1 MWPYFIPVIFIV
13 FMQFHFTGMPKVKSK
28 AYIASLLLLLFA
40 GIRGNGDGDYFAYLN
55 AGQAINTIYDIFNN
69 SIPMDTGYPV
79 LAYFVNQF
87 HLPAQT
93 IIILMNA
100 ISIGCMA
107 VTIRRY
113 SCIPILSVLVFLP
126 FFYQFDM
133 QAARTAVSI
142 GIFMLSIPYVIERKP
157 LKFSLVL
164 AMSVLFHPSALIGI
178 FLYFLPKLKLN
189 YKIMTIILIAE
200 AAWVTLIGVDRLA
213 MAILRTVRLEKVY
226 QRFSAYVNDTTYGYA
241 ANVFDVRI
249 LLVILLFIVASGVIT
264 KPSDLERLMINAA
277 FACAFIMI
285 FFSEHT
291 VFVYR
296 LSAFYNVF
304 TILLVPTVLSHIG
317 KTSTHKYRYL
327 RVHIIVV
334 LFYAAFAFAYAY
346 RIGKNAE
353 YKVFELMYWH

>member
-13 FMQFHFTGMPKVKSK
+13 FMQFHFAGMPKVKSK
-28 AYIASLLLLLFA
+28 AYIASLLLLVFA

-55 AGQAINTIYDIFNN
+55 AGQAINTISDIFNN
-69 SIPMDTGYPV
+69 SIHMDTGYPV
-79 LAYFVNQF
+79 LAYFVNQLHF
-87 HLPAQT
+87 PAQT
-93 IIILMNA
+93 IIILMNV
-100 ISIGCMA
+100 ISISCVA

-113 SCIPILSVLVFLP
+113 SYMPILSVLVFLP

-133 QAARTAVSI
+133 HTARTAVSI

-164 AMSVLFHPSALIGI
+164 VMSVLFHPSALIGI
-178 FLYFLPKLKLN
+178 FLYFFPKLKLN

-200 AAWVTLIGVDRLA
+200 AAWVTLIGVDQLA
-213 MAILRTVRLEKVY
+213 MAILRTARLEKVY
-226 QRFSAYVNDTTYGYA
+226 HRFLVYVNDTEYGYA
-241 ANVFDVRI
+241 ANIFDVRI
-249 LLVILLFIVASGVIT
+249 LLVILLFIVASCVIT

-277 FACAFIMI
+277 FVCAFIMI

-304 TILLVPTVLSHIG
+304 TILLVPMILSH
-317 KTSTHKYRYL
+317 TENAHKYRYL
-327 RVHIIVV
+327 KVHITVV
-334 LFYAAFAFAYAY
+334 LFYAVFALSYAY

-353 YKVFELMYWH
+353 YKIFELMYWH